1 MYKILMSEGE
11 HAFTGVATSP
21 RHYKRGMAC
30 VKNRDM
36 MWATLY
42 NACCFY
48 HTSTGL
54 VHDATTVL
62 PVIIIIIICSACN
75 TAGPKRT
82 APGYLYLH

>member
-42 NACCFY
+42 N
-48 HTSTGL
+48 GL
-54 VHDATTVL
+54 L
-62 PVIIIIIICSACN
+62 
-75 TAGPKRT
+75 
-82 APGYLYLH
+82 LL

>member
-42 NACCFY
+42 N
-48 HTSTGL
+48 GL
-54 VHDATTVL
+54 LLLSHEHWPCA
-62 PVIIIIIICSACN
+62 
-75 TAGPKRT
+75 
-82 APGYLYLH
+82 